1 MKNDRRGGEG
11 RGAYKLSSPEKKGG
25 PIREGNLIE
34 DLRYVVFVKRILYFS
49 MGIPLSSVVIDA
61 FSRVIERAR
70 IIAVKVFADTSSLSI
85 RRFWGKRKRE
95 KGKG

>member
-1 MKNDRRGGEG
+1 M
-11 RGAYKLSSPEKKGG
+11 
-25 PIREGNLIE
+25 
-34 DLRYVVFVKRILYFS
+34 VFVKRILYFS

-61 FSRVIERAR
+61 FSHVIECAR
-70 IIAVKVFADTSSLSI
+70 IIALKVFADTSSLSI

>member
-1 MKNDRRGGEG
+1 MIGGE
-11 RGAYKLSSPEKKGG
+11 EKGGGLINFLPLKKRGG

-49 MGIPLSSVVIDA
+49 MGIPLSSVVIGA
-61 FSRVIERAR
+61 FSHVIERAR